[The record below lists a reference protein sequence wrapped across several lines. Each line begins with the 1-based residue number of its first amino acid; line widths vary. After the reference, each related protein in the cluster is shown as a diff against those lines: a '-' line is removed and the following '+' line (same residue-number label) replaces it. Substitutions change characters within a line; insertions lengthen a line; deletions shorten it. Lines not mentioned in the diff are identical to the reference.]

1 MAQKCRFLA
10 GFTLPDDPSDPA
22 QKVTIAL
29 SGVEGQPQPPA
40 TIECDCYMA
49 AMGRYPNTGKKNLT
63 LYYTLYYTLYFILYF
78 MLYTIATRRTLIKM
92 RSFDQDRLGTNIGKA
107 LKEQMRFLTC
117 SHAGTRL
124 CKRDAQGADETS

>member
-49 AMGRYPNTGKKNLT
+49 AMGRYPNTGKKEESHFT
-63 LYYTLYYTLYFILYF
+63 RYFILYYIKYTLYYRL
-78 MLYTIATRRTLIKM
+78 ATRRTLLKM
-92 RSFDQDRLGTNIGKA
+92 PSFDQDRLGTNIGKA

>member
-29 SGVEGQPQPPA
+29 SGAEGQPQPPA

-49 AMGRYPNTGKKNLT
+49 AMGRYPNTGKKNVTLYDALYDT
-63 LYYTLYYTLYFILYF
+63 LYYALYYTL
-78 MLYTIATRRTLIKM
+78 
-92 RSFDQDRLGTNIGKA
+92 
-107 LKEQMRFLTC
+107 
-117 SHAGTRL
+117 
-124 CKRDAQGADETS
+124 